1 MSKIEKL
8 VLDKYKEPIQNSDE
22 LVNAEKYFNG
32 NYTKIENKVNEVI
45 DNIDTRL
52 NTLETDNTNNKQ
64 NILSIQ
70 QEQINQNNN
79 IAQNKTDIELLEE
92 NLSDEITTEEAEN
105 LTVKDATRWYSK
117 LDVSGNSIQASRS
130 GKNKFDV
137 SKVSTAI
144 ADKSID
150 KETGTIQLN
159 VNTDAGANATAIY
172 LCELKPNTSYKIVYI
187 YEGNKA
193 GFGGT
198 INNYLYN
205 ETSKTYEYLNNQK
218 KITTNSSGKVQ
229 INLIG
234 CQGAI
239 PTVNYCKWSNIMLLE
254 ETEDETF
261 EEYGTMPSSN
271 YLAEIRNCGD
281 NINLFKPIS
290 GKLNGTYG
298 IDCIVNED
306 ESIELNGT
314 ATAGGW
320 IELNPLLR
328 YGTSTPE
335 NSILNYKD
343 ETYTISFWKISGD
356 VILSDEKDLMCCI
369 ENKNS
374 DISQQ
379 INTYIDKSNT
389 FECKNTKLYRAWFTF
404 AKGAIFKNLKL
415 SIKLEKGKKTS
426 FSKYDCGSIDLDINN
441 GNILG
446 KGFSTEK
453 ENSKFWNTI
462 TDNVVTPL
470 SDGWAR
476 FEIDN
481 TTGTSARYANAW
493 INLEQFRKNIKANT
507 QYKIIVEFRNIK
519 MDNNDNSS
527 YFCVVGNNVNEIFRG
542 DNKYFRGGILQLKQ
556 NIILTSRTQEEI
568 NSRKLLLRSFL
579 CAVPGKQVSV
589 ECRVSLSKDLNIEN
603 YITGESQIITFP
615 LEKNQ
620 KLYKG
625 DYLAVDGIHH
635 VKKQIRICTTNFN
648 TYMPFDG
655 LCFIQKKANID
666 FNYKNIEGLCTHFKN
681 AHDETITGNTNA
693 RDKLQDYQFNFRNG
707 TVKDRVYFKNKA
719 FTTAQDWS
727 NFFENNEVILEY
739 ESTEETIEEYTEE
752 QQAVYNKLQKLLLY
766 KHYNYIECIDEVNCK
781 MKLTYRPDKFLLLQ
795 NQIDEIKTQMAT
807 NVAE

>member
-105 LTVKDATRWYSK
+105 LTIKDAVRWYGK
-117 LDVSGNSIQASRS
+117 LDVSGNGVQESRS
-130 GKNKFDV
+130 GKNKFDI
-137 SKVSTAI
+137 SKISCAI
-144 ADKSID
+144 TDRIID
-150 KETGTIQLN
+150 KKTGTIQLN
-159 VNTDAGANATAIY
+159 VSTDSTVNATVIY
-172 LCELKPNTSYKIVYI
+172 LCELKPNTNYKILYN

-193 GFGGT
+193 GYGGT
-198 INNYLYN
+198 INNYVYN
-205 ETSKTYEYLNNQK
+205 SETGKYEYLNNQK
-218 KITTNSSGKVQ
+218 KITTNNSGKVQ
-229 INLIG
+229 ISLIG

-239 PTVNYCKWSNIMLLE
+239 PTTNYCKWSNIMLLE

-261 EEYGTMPSSN
+261 EEFGAMPSPN

-481 TTGTSARYANAW
+481 TTRTSARYANAW

-527 YFCVVGNNVNEIFRG
+527 YFCVAGNNTTEIFG
-542 DNKYFRGGILQLKQ
+542 QEAKFYRGGMLQLKQ
-556 NIILTSRTQEEI
+556 SAILTSKTQEEL
-568 NSRKLLLRSFL
+568 NSKTMLLRSFL
-579 CAVPGKQVSV
+579 CAVAGRKVSV
-589 ECRVSLSKDLNIEN
+589 ECRICLSEDLNLKEYIE
-603 YITGESQIITFP
+603 YEEQQITFP
-615 LEKNQ
+615 LAQNQ
-620 KLYKG
+620 KLMLG
-625 DYLAVDGIHH
+625 DYLAADGIHH
-635 VKKQIRICTTNFN
+635 VRKRIILNGTENWQITTTNDLKRFYLSASN
-648 TYMPFDG
+648 TVSDNETINCICSHYHGISRSDMNTSNGDVISVTG
-655 LCFIQKKANID
+655 SFINILS
-666 FNYKNIEGLCTHFKN
+666 KNISALEEFKAYLAEQYTN
-681 AHDETITGNTNA
+681 NTPVVVEYN
-693 RDKLQDYQFNFRNG
+693 L
-707 TVKDRVYFKNKA
+707 
-719 FTTAQDWS
+719 
-727 NFFENNEVILEY
+727 EN
-739 ESTEETIEEYTEE
+739 EEIEEYTEE

-781 MKLTYRPDKFLLLQ
+781 MKLTYRPDKYLSLEERVKALETVTSEV
-795 NQIDEIKTQMAT
+795 NI
-807 NVAE
+807 